1 MFLMMGK
8 YEKCGEENYMPSRT
22 ETSKQTMERASAA
35 VENGDKNFHDSD
47 KYLRYNESW
56 EGDLNLCMSL
66 LYIQV
71 YLFFRLY
78 A

>member
-47 KYLRYNESW
+47 KYLRYNES
-56 EGDLNLCMSL
+56 
-66 LYIQV
+66 
-71 YLFFRLY
+71 
-78 A
+78 